1 MLLRIITG
9 IKFMA
14 TKKIKQPK
22 DLPSQISNEFRRL
35 NDLGFKVFSF
45 NNLNSVSFGL
55 KYFVHYIIVSKK
67 YLVFIEIK
75 NKNDP
80 VSFDQKEFQLFISH
94 LTSFNKSLHYYVVRS
109 LNDCRKLI
117 ELLIKRK
124 L

>member
-1 MLLRIITG
+1 MFWGITEV
-9 IKFMA
+9 KFMA
-14 TKKIKQPK
+14 SKKIKQSK
-22 DLPSQISNEFRRL
+22 DLPAQISNEFRRL

-45 NNLNSVSFGL
+45 NNLNSISFGL

-80 VSFDQKEFQLFISH
+80 VTLDQKELQLFISH
-94 LTSFNKSLHYYVVRS
+94 LTSLNKSLHYHVVRS
-109 LNDCRKLI
+109 LSDCRKLI
-117 ELLIKRK
+117 ELLIKKK